1 MHDVWHSRARGK
13 FWATVCL
20 LSNRCLCVGLVTL
33 ACCGQ
38 TVGCVKMPLGT
49 QVGLSPGHTVLD
61 GVHGDP
67 ASPKKR
73 TAAPLHFLA
82 HICCGQMAEWIKM
95 PLGMDVGLSPIQ

>member
-49 QVGLSPGHTVLD
+49 QVGLSPDEIVLD
-61 GVHGDP
+61 GDP
-67 ASPKKR
+67 APPKKGHS
-73 TAAPLHFLA
+73 LQFSA
-82 HICCGQMAEWIKM
+82 HAYCGYMYQDTTW
-95 PLGMDVGLSPIQ
+95 